1 MSKWIEN
8 PNQKIKTITIEI
20 LVFQKAMYE
29 TKILWHGF
37 NTKLNTSEQRSTNL
51 KMGISV

>member
-37 NTKLNTSEQRSTNL
+37 NAKLNTSEQRPTNL